1 VSADEVDV
9 YVDYAGTLWTN
20 EMKRADNPPR
30 AALVTELTA
39 WTKAQHGVT
48 TLGPLGFENAYALAM
63 QGSAARARGIASID
77 DLRAA
82 AGSLTLGTDLEF
94 PDRPEWA
101 TIRRSYGLHFA
112 RQRTF
117 NPTFMYDAL
126 KSGDA
131 DVISAFSS
139 DGRIAADGLVVLTD
153 PRGAIPS
160 YDALLLVGPKAAHDA
175 RLVAALRPLIG
186 AIPVDVM
193 RKANFMVDRQKDKSS
208 PDTAASW
215 LATVIGR

>member
-1 VSADEVDV
+1 MRQ
-9 YVDYAGTLWTN
+9 T
-20 EMKRADNPPR
+20 
-30 AALVTELTA
+30 
-39 WTKAQHGVT
+39 
-48 TLGPLGFENAYALAM
+48 
-63 QGSAARARGIASID
+63 
-77 DLRAA
+77 
-82 AGSLTLGTDLEF
+82 
-94 PDRPEWA
+94 
-101 TIRRSYGLHFA
+101 YGLRFS

-160 YDALLLVGPKAAHDA
+160 YDALLLIGPRAARDA
-175 RLVAALRPLIG
+175 RLVAAVRPLVG

-193 RKANFMVDRQKDKSS
+193 RKANFMVDREKDKSS
-208 PDTAASW
+208 PDAAARW
-215 LATVIGR
+215 LATTTGR